1 MTEISIIEEW
11 PDIELPDPP
20 VPQEISVN
28 VDDTALLLLDIQNNN
43 CNEDRRLRCAQ
54 RVEQFYR
61 PFLLKARKKSMTIV
75 YSLTSSAEVKDIRE
89 EVKPIKNEPVVKS
102 SVDKF
107 RGTELE
113 EILKSKGI
121 KKVIIIGTSAEG
133 AVLNT
138 ATGASLRGFE
148 VIVPIEGVS
157 SSYPYAEQ
165 YTIWH
170 LMNSPGTRRNTKIT
184 RINWIK
190 IQ

>member
-11 PDIELPDPP
+11 LDIALPEPP
-20 VPQEISVN
+20 EPQEITVSVK
-28 VDDTALLLLDIQNNN
+28 DTALLLLDLQKNN
-43 CNEDRRLRCAQ
+43 CNEDRRPHCAQ
-54 RVEQFYR
+54 RIKKFYK
-61 PFLLKARKKSMTIV
+61 PFLMKARKKNMAIV
-75 YSLTSSAEVKDIRE
+75 YSLTSSSEVKDIRE
-89 EVKPIKNEPVVKS
+89 EVKPIENEPVVKS

-107 RGTELE
+107 RGTKLE
-113 EILKSKGI
+113 EILKSKEI

-138 ATGASLRGFE
+138 ATGASLRGFD

-170 LMNSPGTRRNTKIT
+170 LLNSPGTRRRTKIT

-190 IQ
+190 IK